1 MQVSDFHLTY
11 CTNIH
16 PGESWEATFKNLKE
30 YIPKIKRELSV
41 EASFAIGLRL
51 SDQASKELVKPDQL
65 AAFKSWLNATNCY
78 VFTFNGFP
86 FGGFHRQVVKDEVH
100 FPDWSTEERKA
111 YTLRL
116 FTILAALMPADMDAG
131 ISTSPLS
138 YKYWHKSPEALDS
151 LMEQSCAHIMEV
163 VEFLYRLKLDQNVVL
178 HLDIE
183 PEPDGVIED
192 SNGLIHFY
200 MDRLIPAGVPIL
212 TEKFGLSAEA
222 AEAVIKDHVRVCYD
236 VCHFAVGY
244 ENHEKV
250 LNSFEK
256 EGIKIG
262 KFQLS
267 AALKANIP
275 KAIEKRKSV
284 EKALL
289 PFVESTYLHQV
300 IGRMEDNTLHA
311 YPDLPD
317 ALVDLATTNELE
329 WRVHFHVPL
338 FLATYGDLD
347 STQEDIIS
355 VLKLNG
361 ERKLTSHLEVETY
374 TWEVLPEDIHLSLD
388 QSIARELSW
397 VKNNIK

>member
-1 MQVSDFHLTY
+1 MQVADFHLTY

-16 PGESWEATFKNLKE
+16 PGESWEATFENLEE
-30 YIPKIKRELSV
+30 YIPKIKGELFV
-41 EASFAIGLRL
+41 DKAFAIGLRV
-51 SDQASKELVKPDQL
+51 SDEASRELIKPAQL
-65 AAFKSWLNATNCY
+65 AEFKSWLKANNCY
-78 VFTFNGFP
+78 VFTLNGFP

-100 FPDWSTEERKA
+100 FPDWSTAARKE

-116 FTILAALMPADMDAG
+116 FAILAAIVPADMDGG

-138 YKYWHKSPEALDS
+138 YKYWHKTSTDLKK

-163 VEFLYRLKLDQNVVL
+163 VEYLYQLKLDQNLDL

-192 SNGLIHFY
+192 SSGMVRFY
-200 MDRLIPAGVPIL
+200 NDWLIPTGVPIL
-212 TEKFGLSAEA
+212 AEKFGISAEV
-222 AEAVIKDHVRVCYD
+222 AESVIKDHVRVCYD

-244 ENHEKV
+244 EDHKAV
-250 LNSFEK
+250 LDTFQK
-256 EGIKIG
+256 DGIKIG

-275 KAIEKRKSV
+275 VEVSQRKPV

-300 IGRMEDNTLHA
+300 IGRLEDNTLHA

-317 ALVDLATTNELE
+317 ALLDLATTEELE

-338 FLATYGDLD
+338 FLATYGHLQ
-347 STQEDIIS
+347 STQEDILS

-361 ERKLTSHLEVETY
+361 ELKLTSHLEVETY

-388 QSIARELSW
+388 QSIARELNW
-397 VKNNIK
+397 VKNHIE

>member
-1 MQVSDFHLTY
+1 
-11 CTNIH
+11 
-16 PGESWEATFKNLKE
+16 
-30 YIPKIKRELSV
+30 
-41 EASFAIGLRL
+41 
-51 SDQASKELVKPDQL
+51 
-65 AAFKSWLNATNCY
+65 
-78 VFTFNGFP
+78 
-86 FGGFHRQVVKDEVH
+86 
-100 FPDWSTEERKA
+100 
-111 YTLRL
+111 
-116 FTILAALMPADMDAG
+116 
-131 ISTSPLS
+131 
-138 YKYWHKSPEALDS
+138 
-151 LMEQSCAHIMEV
+151 
-163 VEFLYRLKLDQNVVL
+163 LDQNLDL

-192 SNGLIHFY
+192 SKGLVDFY
-200 MDRLIPAGVPIL
+200 NDWLIPAGIPLLV
-212 TEKFGLSAEA
+212 EKFGVSPQVA
-222 AEAVIKDHVRVCYD
+222 ASVIKDHVRVCYD

-250 LNSFEK
+250 LNTFND

-267 AALKANIP
+267 AALKAAIP
-275 KAIEKRKSV
+275 AQKDKRKPV

-300 IGRMEDNTLHA
+300 VGKMEDNSLHA

-317 ALVDLATTNELE
+317 ALVDLATTNEVE

-338 FLATYGDLD
+338 FLATYGHLQ
-347 STQEDIIS
+347 STQEDILS

-388 QSIARELSW
+388 QSIARELNW
-397 VKNNIK
+397 VKSNI

>member
-1 MQVSDFHLTY
+1 MQVADFHLTY

-16 PGESWEATFKNLKE
+16 PGESWEATFENLKE
-30 YIPKIKRELSV
+30 YIPKIKGELFV
-41 EASFAIGLRL
+41 DKAFAIGLRV
-51 SDQASKELVKPDQL
+51 SDEASRELIKPAQL
-65 AAFKSWLNATNCY
+65 AEFKSWLKANNCY
-78 VFTFNGFP
+78 VFTLNGFP
-86 FGGFHRQVVKDEVH
+86 FGNFHRQVVKDEVH
-100 FPDWSTEERKA
+100 FPDWSTAARKE

-116 FTILAALMPADMDAG
+116 FAILAAIVPADMDGG

-138 YKYWHKSPEALDS
+138 YKYWHKTSTDLKK

-163 VEFLYRLKLDQNVVL
+163 VEYLYQLKLDQNLDL

-192 SNGLIHFY
+192 SSGMVRFY
-200 MDRLIPAGVPIL
+200 NDWLIPTGVPIL
-212 TEKFGLSAEA
+212 AEKFGISAEV
-222 AEAVIKDHVRVCYD
+222 AESVIKDHVRVCYD

-244 ENHEKV
+244 EDHKAV
-250 LNSFEK
+250 LDTFQK
-256 EGIKIG
+256 DGIKIG

-275 KAIEKRKSV
+275 VEVSQRKPV

-300 IGRMEDNTLHA
+300 IGRLEDNTLHA

-317 ALVDLATTNELE
+317 ALLDLATTEELE

-338 FLATYGDLD
+338 FLATYGHLQ
-347 STQEDIIS
+347 STQEDILS

-388 QSIARELSW
+388 QSIARELNW
-397 VKNNIK
+397 VKNHIE

>member
-1 MQVSDFHLTY
+1 MQIADFHLTY

-16 PGESWEATFKNLKE
+16 PGESWDATFDNLKE
-30 YIPKIKRELSV
+30 YIPKIKGELSV
-41 EASFAIGLRL
+41 TEAFAIGLRV
-51 SDQASKELVKPDQL
+51 SDEASKTLIKPERL
-65 AAFKSWLNATNCY
+65 AEFKSWLKDNNCY

-100 FPDWSTEERKA
+100 FPDWSSTARKD

-116 FTILAALMPADMDAG
+116 FKILATIMPANMDAG

-138 YKYWHKSPEALDS
+138 YKHWHKSTEAMKA
-151 LMEQSCAHIMEV
+151 LMDQSCAHIMEV
-163 VEFLYRLKLDQNVVL
+163 VEQLYQLKLDQNLDL

-192 SNGLIHFY
+192 SKGLVDFY
-200 MDRLIPAGVPIL
+200 NDWLIPAGIPLLV
-212 TEKFGLSAEA
+212 EKFGVSPQVA
-222 AEAVIKDHVRVCYD
+222 ASVIKDHVRVCYD

-244 ENHEKV
+244 ENHEEV
-250 LNSFEK
+250 LNTFK
-256 EGIKIG
+256 DEGIKIG

-267 AALKANIP
+267 AALKAAIP
-275 KAIEKRKSV
+275 AQKDKRKPV

-300 IGRMEDNTLHA
+300 VGKMEDNSLHA

-317 ALVDLATTNELE
+317 ALVDLATTNEVE

-338 FLATYGDLD
+338 FLATYGHLQ
-347 STQEDIIS
+347 STQEDILS

-388 QSIARELSW
+388 QSIARELNW
-397 VKNNIK
+397 VKSNI

>member
-1 MQVSDFHLTY
+1 MQVADFHLTY

-16 PGESWEATFKNLKE
+16 PGESWDATFDNIKE
-30 YIPKIKRELSV
+30 YIPKIKTELYV
-41 EASFAIGLRL
+41 DKAFAIGLRV
-51 SDQASKELVKPDQL
+51 SDEASRELIKPARL
-65 AAFKSWLNATNCY
+65 AEFKSWLKDNNCY
-78 VFTFNGFP
+78 IFTFNGFP

-100 FPDWSTEERKA
+100 FPDWSTAARKE

-116 FTILAALMPADMDAG
+116 FAILAAIVPTDMDGG

-138 YKYWHKSPEALDS
+138 YKYWHKTATDLKK
-151 LMEQSCAHIMEV
+151 LMEKSCANIMEI
-163 VEFLYRLKLDQNVVL
+163 VEYLYQLKLDQNLNL

-192 SNGLIHFY
+192 SSGMVRFY
-200 MDRLIPAGVPIL
+200 NDWLIPMGVPIL
-212 TEKFGLSAEA
+212 AEKFGISAEVA
-222 AEAVIKDHVRVCYD
+222 KSVIKEHVSVCYD

-244 ENHEKV
+244 EDHKEV
-250 LNSFEK
+250 LDTFQK

-275 KAIEKRKSV
+275 VEVNQRKPV

-300 IGRMEDNTLHA
+300 VGRMADNTLHA

-317 ALVDLATTNELE
+317 ALLDLATTNEIE

-338 FLATYGDLD
+338 FLATYGHLQ
-347 STQEDIIS
+347 STQKDILS

-388 QSIARELSW
+388 QSIARELNW
-397 VKNNIK
+397 VKNHIE

>member
-30 YIPKIKRELSV
+30 YIPKIKGELSV
-41 EASFAIGLRL
+41 EKPFAIGLRL
-51 SDQASKELVKPDQL
+51 SDEASKELIKPDQL
-65 AAFKSWLNATNCY
+65 NLFKSWLSANHCY

-100 FPDWSTEERKA
+100 LPDWSTEERKA

-116 FTILAALMPADMDAG
+116 FTILSEIMPTSMDAG

-138 YKYWHKSPEALDS
+138 YKYWHKSSAALDQ
-151 LMEQSCAHIMEV
+151 LMEQSCANIIEV
-163 VEFLYRLKLDQNVVL
+163 VEYLYQLKLEKNLDL

-183 PEPDGVIED
+183 PEPDGVIEE
-192 SNGLIHFY
+192 SKGLIHFFK
-200 MDRLIPAGVPIL
+200 DWLIPKGGPIL
-212 TEKFGLSAEA
+212 SKKFGLSAEE
-222 AEAVIKDHVRVCYD
+222 AEAAIKDHVQVCYD

-244 ENHEKV
+244 EDHEEV
-250 LNSFEK
+250 LDAFEK

-275 KAIEKRKSV
+275 TEINQRRAV

-300 IGRMEDNTLHA
+300 IGRMEDSTLHA

-317 ALVDLATTNELE
+317 ALMDLATTKELE
-329 WRVHFHVPL
+329 WRIHFHVPL
-338 FLATYGDLD
+338 FLSTYGDVH
-347 STQEDIIS
+347 STQEDILS

-388 QSIARELSW
+388 QSIARELNW
-397 VKNNIK
+397 VKNKIK

>member
-1 MQVSDFHLTY
+1 MRVADFHLTY

-16 PGESWEATFKNLKE
+16 PGESWKATFDNLKE
-30 YIPKIKRELSV
+30 YIPKIKGELYV
-41 EASFAIGLRL
+41 DEAFAIGLRV
-51 SDQASKELVKPDQL
+51 SDEASKELIKPEKL
-65 AAFKSWLNATNCY
+65 AELKSWLKANNCY
-78 VFTFNGFP
+78 IFTFNGFP
-86 FGGFHRQVVKDEVH
+86 FGSFHRQVVKDEVH
-100 FPDWSTEERKA
+100 FPDWSTVARTE

-116 FTILAALMPADMDAG
+116 FTILAAIMPTDMDAG

-138 YKYWHKSPEALDS
+138 YKYWHKTSTDMKQ
-151 LMEQSCAHIMEV
+151 LMEQSCSHIMEV
-163 VEFLYRLKLDQNVVL
+163 VEYLYQLKLDQNLDL

-192 SNGLIHFY
+192 SKGLISFY
-200 MDRLIPAGVPIL
+200 NDWLIPLGIPVL
-212 TEKFGLSAEA
+212 VEKFGVSAEV
-222 AEAVIKDHVRVCYD
+222 AESLIKEHVRVCYD

-244 ENHEKV
+244 EDHEAV
-250 LNSFEK
+250 LDIFQK

-275 KAIEKRKSV
+275 VEVSQRKPV

-300 IGRMEDNTLHA
+300 IGRLEDNTLHA

-317 ALVDLATTNELE
+317 ALLDLATTEEIE

-338 FLATYGDLD
+338 FLATYGHLH
-347 STQEDIIS
+347 STQEDILS

-388 QSIARELSW
+388 QSIARELNW
-397 VKNNIK
+397 VKNHIE